1 MRVNNVKEE
10 DLIPFSQLKKTV
22 KLTSLAAWTTHIP

>member
-10 DLIPFSQLKKTV
+10 SLIPFSQLKKTA
-22 KLTSLAAWTTHIP
+22 KLTSVAAWTTNIP